1 MSEAGRESRACEG
14 VTTVAHAVT
23 PPKAFYFAVGGYPAG
38 QSAVLWR
45 RGVLRCVAPMS
56 QLGDASNLLVS
67 PTEDE
72 CLWFAGRLRQLGVYQ
87 WARSYDLP
95 EICDGTQWSLRVN
108 WPGCGRVWSDGS
120 NAYPGRFQALL
131 NAIKTLTH
139 GAFTETL

>member
-1 MSEAGRESRACEG
+1 
-14 VTTVAHAVT
+14 
-23 PPKAFYFAVGGYPAG
+23 
-38 QSAVLWR
+38 
-45 RGVLRCVAPMS
+45 
-56 QLGDASNLLVS
+56 
-67 PTEDE
+67 
-72 CLWFAGRLRQLGVYQ
+72 
-87 WARSYDLP
+87 LP